1 MHYCSGE
8 DTKILQSCRVLLYN
22 DWTQGQH
29 TFDQEAPTCNTS
41 MEEVSSFNDNPC
53 FTFEFANRGSSAQ
66 SKSELD
72 ASFTSLLLD
81 S

>member
-1 MHYCSGE
+1 M
-8 DTKILQSCRVLLYN
+8 LLYN
-22 DWTQGQH
+22 DWTQGQY

-53 FTFEFANRGSSAQ
+53 FTFEFVNRGSSAQ